1 MARRP
6 AKPRRRT
13 KSRPTRLP
21 APWWRPTL
29 TTGKPDRWEYLA
41 WQLGLLVTALSLL
54 YVILLARG
62 LPVADPTVL
71 DRAIFLSLL
80 ADLAACG
87 ILWRLITTRW
97 SRSKRFALGFMI
109 LADVFAKLLFLR
121 ALQPDVSPFGSWWY
135 LLLVA
140 ATGFYLLGTG
150 AIGLV
155 IWLRGDD
162 ISPWWRRKRK

>member
-1 MARRP
+1 MTPRRS
-6 AKPRRRT
+6 AKPRL
-13 KSRPTRLP
+13 TRLP

-29 TTGKPDRWEYLA
+29 TTEKPDRWEYLA
-41 WQLGLLVTALSLL
+41 WQIGLLVTALSLL

-62 LPVADPTVL
+62 LPAGMPVTDPTVF
-71 DRAIFLSLL
+71 DRAIFFSLL

-87 ILWRLITTRW
+87 ILWHLITKRW
-97 SRSKRFALGFMI
+97 SRSKRFTLAFLI

-121 ALQPDVSPFGSWWY
+121 ALQPDVSPFDSWWY
-135 LLLVA
+135 LLLVI

-155 IWLRGDD
+155 ILIRGDD
-162 ISPWWRRKRK
+162 VSPWWK